1 MDRSN
6 IEKIAHT
13 PEDRLLLAKLWD
25 ISLGL
30 RRDIPA
36 NTCFLSPRE
45 QEMARYLF
53 GQEPGLQFF
62 GGYKD
67 AERQMLCYLPE
78 YLALPDAGSVCMALP
93 RRKRAYESESL
104 FPYFESILPEGDFA
118 RRVCREGLLDRDD
131 RFGMLLALAHTDA
144 LGDVT
149 VVERRDEA

>member
-1 MDRSN
+1 MRKALVYVKGTAAAELTEN
-6 IEKIAHT
+6 VQRGGRVY
-13 PEDRLLLAKLWD
+13 RL
-25 ISLGL
+25 
-30 RRDIPA
+30 R
-36 NTCFLSPRE
+36 
-45 QEMARYLF
+45 
-53 GQEPGLQFF
+53 
-62 GGYKD
+62 
-67 AERQMLCYLPE
+67 YLPE

-118 RRVCREGLLDRDD
+118 RRVCREGRLDRDD